1 MYKNKKIACVIPS
14 RMSSSRFPN
23 KPLAKI
29 CGRELILRVLDAA
42 KKCKHFDTIIVA
54 TEDQVI
60 KDLVDKEEGCITII
74 TGKNYT
80 CNHRVSEVASDLKCD
95 YIFNLQ
101 GDEPLANPEHIDYI
115 VEYGV
120 DHESDMVQPYRE
132 TLEGDTEDED
142 VVQMVVNNG
151 RVLYLMRTPDIVTE
165 NTVVQIGYYFYKRE
179 VIEDYKNLDMTY
191 VKYWKGLDTI
201 GFCGKY
207 NVDALLVPDCGKQQG
222 IDRPEHIEIVEK
234 VMIDSV
240 C

>member
-29 CGRELILRVLDAA
+29 CGRELVLRVVDAA
-42 KKCKHFDTIIVA
+42 KRCKHFDRIIIA
-54 TEDQVI
+54 TEDLVI
-60 KDLVDKEEGCITII
+60 KSRVESEGYEAWI
-74 TGKNYT
+74 TGRHYT
-80 CNHRVSEVASDLKCD
+80 CNHRVSEVASSLDCD

-120 DHESDMVQPYRE
+120 DHESDMVQPYRK
-132 TLEGDTEDED
+132 TSEGDTEDPD
-142 VVQMVVNNG
+142 VVQMVINNG

-165 NTVVQIGYYFYKRE
+165 NTVVQLGYYFYKRE

-191 VKYWKGLDTI
+191 VKHWKGLDTI

-207 NVDALLVPDCGKQQG
+207 NVDALLVSNCHNQLAV
-222 IDRPEHIEIVEK
+222 DRPEHIEKIEK
-234 VMIDSV
+234 IIKSNE
-240 C
+240 